1 MMTRPRL
8 RWMLSLTFVLLT
20 AIATRPVAAAPETA
34 RAGDVKVTV
43 KYTGKGTVD
52 ASHRLWVW
60 LFDTPE
66 IGPGAI
72 PISEM
77 SIDKNGGTASFTN
90 VAVGKVWVAIAFDV
104 AGGFAG
110 AAPPPSGSPATLYME
125 KGVPTPVT
133 PGPDVAITVVFDDTQ
148 KMP

>member
-1 MMTRPRL
+1 MMTRPRM
-8 RWMLSLTFVLLT
+8 RWMLTLASVLL
-20 AIATRPVAAAPETA
+20 AAVASRPLAAEPETA

-43 KYTGKGTVD
+43 KYTGEGTVD
-52 ASHRLWVW
+52 TGHRLWVW

-72 PISEM
+72 PIAEM
-77 SIDKNGGTASFTN
+77 SIEKNGGTATFTN
-90 VAVGKVWVAIAFDV
+90 LAAGKVWVGIAYDV

-110 AAPPPSGSPATLYME
+110 AGPPPTGSPVTIYTE

-133 PGPDVAITVVFDDTQ
+133 PGPDASVTVTFDDAQ